1 MRFGAILLITLWAGA
16 CASRPA
22 GPPVIVLDRSACS
35 QCGMLISEH
44 AHAAA
49 VRLADGNDLLFDDIG
64 CLVAA
69 ARSLPKEGVTYWFH
83 DAADGD
89 WIKDVS
95 PVFLASDSL
104 RTPMGGGILAYRT
117 REAAD
122 RFAAR
127 YAGRVVTEFDAL
139 LAETGSHK

>member
-1 MRFGAILLITLWAGA
+1 MRAAAAVLIALWAGA
-16 CASRPA
+16 CASRAA
-22 GPPVIVLDRSACS
+22 GPPVIVMDRSACS
-35 QCGMLISEH
+35 RCGMLISEH

-49 VRLADGNDLLFDDIG
+49 LRLANGNDLLFDDIG

-69 ARSLPKEGVTYWFH
+69 ARSLPKEGVSYWFH
-83 DAADGD
+83 DAADGN
-89 WIKDVS
+89 WIEGVS
-95 PVFLASDSL
+95 PVFLASESL

-122 RFAAR
+122 RFATKH
-127 YAGRVVTEFDAL
+127 AGRVVTQFDAL